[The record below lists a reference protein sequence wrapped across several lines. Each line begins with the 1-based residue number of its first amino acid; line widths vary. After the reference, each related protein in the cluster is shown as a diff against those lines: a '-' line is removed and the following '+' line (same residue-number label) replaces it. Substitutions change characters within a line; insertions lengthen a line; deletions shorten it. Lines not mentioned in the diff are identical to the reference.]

1 MIFIDGS
8 VFVCNKTLEHELFR
22 GKSSGSQE
30 QALARMPGQ
39 EESSMSKRWPREWK
53 ICYVPKHL
61 RNPLEVEVSDAD
73 RGVGIA
79 QAGRQRVSRVG
90 DNGRLQP
97 GRDLGGWRS
106 HQEWHSST

>member
-53 ICYVPKHL
+53 ICYVPKHF
-61 RNPLEVEVSDAD
+61 RNPPEVEVSDGGSLLTGELAL
-73 RGVGIA
+73 R
-79 QAGRQRVSRVG
+79 R
-90 DNGRLQP
+90 
-97 GRDLGGWRS
+97 LGGR
-106 HQEWHSST
+106 E